1 MFHYYLLNYKGC
13 MMLLSFTLEELK
25 MLSVAIQN
33 NNFEFIYESSPLWEN
48 REKYYKLDE
57 KLSKEI
63 AYYDIEEY

>member
-1 MFHYYLLNYKGC
+1 
-13 MMLLSFTLEELK
+13 MLLSFTLEELK

-33 NNFEFIYESSPLWEN
+33 SNFEFIYESSPLWEN